1 MNKDTDNGN
10 NAMLEGN
17 YTDSKD
23 KEHKLADINFNANTA
38 SSKT

>member
-1 MNKDTDNGN
+1 
-10 NAMLEGN
+10 MLEGN